1 MEMVRKILKTIFI
14 LGYIFYGAFGL
25 YSIGNLLIRN
35 EIFSLFTFEE
45 TTPIEIYV
53 SSYEKNDLKVKYIYQ
68 ASDKI
73 LEDSII
79 IYSKSYEEKLAK
91 NDIKVMY
98 NTSRRTV
105 SYLKNAKLVN
115 EYYIG
120 LYFSLFWLFVIIIVD
135 KYADKDVWIA
145 RYRKAFD

>member
-1 MEMVRKILKTIFI
+1 MVRKILKTIFI